1 MDTSLSNPHPLRTL
15 FAGLTEH
22 AFVAQMGIADPPL
35 IDYISDL
42 LARFLH
48 MDNVF
53 RLRDS
58 AGRPITELAAM
69 AMEAEALPPEGR
81 TRREYH
87 RHIGDF
93 ALYWSGLFPEAVD
106 RFQRAS
112 TRDHLVNFTRLGK
125 RSYRLASEADRS
137 HFADESAVL
146 QRLGHDFELCAL
158 GLREVR
164 HEWEE
169 LAKNPPKLG
178 HLLR

>member
-1 MDTSLSNPHPLRTL
+1 MEAALPTGHPLRTL

-22 AFVAQMGIADPPL
+22 AFVEQMGIADPPL

-42 LARFLH
+42 LARFIH
-48 MDNVF
+48 IDNVF

-58 AGRPITELAAM
+58 AGRPISELALM
-69 AMEAEALPPEGR
+69 AIEAEGLPAEGR

-106 RFQRAS
+106 RFRRAG

-125 RSYRLASEADRS
+125 RSYRLASETDRS
-137 HFADESAVL
+137 HFAEESAVL

-169 LAKNPPKLG
+169 LAKSPPKLG

>member
-1 MDTSLSNPHPLRTL
+1 MDAVVPVQHPLRTL

-35 IDYISDL
+35 VDYITDL

-48 MDNVF
+48 VDQVF

-58 AGRPITELAAM
+58 AGRPISELALM
-69 AMEAEALPPEGR
+69 AMEAEKLPAAGR

-93 ALYWSGLFPEAVD
+93 ALYYSGLFPEAVD
-106 RFQRAS
+106 GFQRTAS
-112 TRDHLVNFTRLGK
+112 RDHLVNFTRLGK
-125 RSYRLASEADRS
+125 RSYQLASEADRS
-137 HFADESAVL
+137 VEESAVL

-169 LAKNPPKLG
+169 LSRCPPANGRLF
-178 HLLR
+178 R

>member
-1 MDTSLSNPHPLRTL
+1 METAPPTPHPLRTL

-22 AFVAQMGIADPPL
+22 AFVEQLGIADPPL

-48 MDNVF
+48 TDNVF

-58 AGRPITELAAM
+58 AGRPIAELAQM
-69 AMEAEALPPEGR
+69 AIEAEGLPAEGR

-106 RFQRAS
+106 RFQRPG

-125 RSYRLASEADRS
+125 RSYRLASEADRGRL
-137 HFADESAVL
+137 AEESAVL
-146 QRLGHDFELCAL
+146 ERLGHDFELCAL

-169 LAKNPPKLG
+169 MAKNPPKLG

>member
-1 MDTSLSNPHPLRTL
+1 MDTIVPAQHPLRTL

-35 IDYISDL
+35 VDYITDL

-48 MDNVF
+48 IDQVF

-58 AGRPITELAAM
+58 AGRPISELALM
-69 AMEAEALPPEGR
+69 AMEAEKLPAAGR

-93 ALYWSGLFPEAVD
+93 ALYYSGLFPEAVD
-106 RFQRAS
+106 GFQHTAS
-112 TRDHLVNFTRLGK
+112 RDHLVNFTRLGK

-137 HFADESAVL
+137 VEESAVL

-169 LAKNPPKLG
+169 LARCSPANGRLF
-178 HLLR
+178 R

>member
-1 MDTSLSNPHPLRTL
+1 VDTIVPVQHPLRTL

-35 IDYISDL
+35 VDYITDL

-48 MDNVF
+48 VDQVF

-58 AGRPITELAAM
+58 AGRPISELALM
-69 AMEAEALPPEGR
+69 AMEAEKLPAAGR
-81 TRREYH
+81 TCREYH

-93 ALYWSGLFPEAVD
+93 ALYYSGLFPEAVD
-106 RFQRAS
+106 CFQHS
-112 TRDHLVNFTRLGK
+112 MSRDHLVNFTRLGK

-137 HFADESAVL
+137 ADESAVL

-169 LAKNPPKLG
+169 LARCPPGNGRLF
-178 HLLR
+178 R

>member
-1 MDTSLSNPHPLRTL
+1 MDTIVPVPHPLRTL

-35 IDYISDL
+35 VDYITDL

-48 MDNVF
+48 VDQVF

-58 AGRPITELAAM
+58 AGRPISELAQM
-69 AMEAEALPPEGR
+69 AMEAEKLPAAGR

-93 ALYWSGLFPEAVD
+93 ALYYSGLFPEAVD
-106 RFQRAS
+106 GFQHSAG
-112 TRDHLVNFTRLGK
+112 RDHLVNFPRLGK

-137 HFADESAVL
+137 ADESAVL

-169 LAKNPPKLG
+169 LARCPPANGRLF
-178 HLLR
+178 R

>member
-1 MDTSLSNPHPLRTL
+1 MEAPLPIQNPLRTL

-22 AFVAQMGIADPPL
+22 AFVEQLGIADPPL
-35 IDYISDL
+35 IDYVSDL
-42 LARFLH
+42 LARFIH
-48 MDNVF
+48 VDNVF
-53 RLRDS
+53 RLRDA
-58 AGRPITELAAM
+58 AGRPISELVRM
-69 AMEAEALPPEGR
+69 AVEAESLPAEGR

-106 RFQRAS
+106 KFQRAA

-125 RSYRLASEADRS
+125 RSYQLASESDRT
-137 HFADESAVL
+137 HFAEESAVL

-169 LAKNPPKLG
+169 LAKHPPKLG

>member
-1 MDTSLSNPHPLRTL
+1 MDPSLPVEHPLRTL

-35 IDYISDL
+35 VDYITDL

-48 MDNVF
+48 VDNVY

-58 AGRPITELAAM
+58 AGRPISELALM
-69 AMEAEALPPEGR
+69 AMEAEKLPPEGR

-106 RFQRAS
+106 RFQHFA

-125 RSYRLASEADRS
+125 RSYQLAGEASDN
-137 HFADESAVL
+137 DSAVL
-146 QRLGHDFELCAL
+146 RRLGHDFELCAL

-164 HEWEE
+164 HEWEA
-169 LAKNPPKLG
+169 LAKHPHKFG